1 MAAKST
7 DLAGRACTV
16 TSSPEDLTGTG
27 TRPACSLM
35 TGERRGQQVARLVVI
50 GGGAAGMSAA
60 SAARR
65 VAPKLDVVVFEAG
78 GFAAYGMCGI
88 PYFLGGTVP
97 RAENLLAYPP
107 SEFRDHRGIDLR
119 LHTAVSAIDASAHQV
134 HVAGGGPVGY
144 DALVVATGASPV
156 RPPVPGLDGPRVF
169 AIRSLDEAIGLRRLL
184 DSGTIRHAIV
194 VGAGYVGL
202 ETAEAL
208 VCAGLEV
215 EVVEALPRVLGNTDE
230 PIAELARVE
239 LERHARL
246 RLGTRLDAVHV
257 GGRDGTSLTAVADG
271 ADIATDL
278 VVIATGVRPATDL
291 LIRAGADHLPDRSV
305 LVDPGMRTSLPDVF
319 ACGDCVAL
327 PHLVLGTPGWVPLGP
342 AANKT
347 GRVAGTV
354 AAGGAASFPG
364 IVGTAVVKI
373 FDLEVA
379 RTGLT
384 LAEAQAAGLV
394 ATATDVVSR
403 SRAKYYPGG
412 SPLHVRLVHAPDGR
426 LLGGQLAGREGA
438 AKRVDVLATALR
450 ARFTVSDLA
459 GLDLSYA
466 PPFAPVYDPVLA
478 AAIKADHAVHTA
490 PATPVTTGWA
500 APGGSA

>member
-1 MAAKST
+1 
-7 DLAGRACTV
+7 
-16 TSSPEDLTGTG
+16 
-27 TRPACSLM
+27 
-35 TGERRGQQVARLVVI
+35 
-50 GGGAAGMSAA
+50 
-60 SAARR
+60 
-65 VAPKLDVVVFEAG
+65 
-78 GFAAYGMCGI
+78 
-88 PYFLGGTVP
+88 VP
-97 RAENLLAYPP
+97 RAEDLLAYPP

-119 LHTAVSAIDASAHQV
+119 LGRRVSAIDASAHQV
-134 HVAGGGPVGY
+134 HVAGTGPVGY
-144 DALVVATGASPV
+144 DTLVVAAGASPV
-156 RPPVPGLDGPRVF
+156 RPPVPGLDRPGVF
-169 AIRSLDEAIGLRRLL
+169 TIRSLDEAIRLRRLL
-184 DSGTIRHAIV
+184 DGGTVRRAVV
-194 VGAGYVGL
+194 VGAGYIGL

-208 VCAGLEV
+208 VCAGIEV
-215 EVVEALPRVLGNTDE
+215 EVVEALPRVLGNVDE
-230 PIAELARVE
+230 PIAELARAE

-246 RLGTRLDAVHV
+246 RLGTRLDAVRA
-257 GGRDGTSLTAVADG
+257 GGSGSSLTAVVDG
-271 ADIATDL
+271 ADISTDL

-291 LIRAGADHLPDRSV
+291 LIRAGAAHLADRSV
-305 LVDPGMRTSLPDVF
+305 LVDPVMRTSLPNVF
-319 ACGDCVAL
+319 AAGDCVAL
-327 PHLVLGTPGWVPLGP
+327 PHLVLDAPAWVPLGP

-354 AAGGAASFPG
+354 AAGGTATFPG
-364 IVGTAVVKI
+364 IVGTAVVKV

-384 LAEAQAAGLV
+384 LAEARAAGLT

-478 AAIKADHAVHTA
+478 AAIKADHATHTA
-490 PATPVTTGWA
+490 PATRATPATLATPVTTGWA

>member
-1 MAAKST
+1 M
-7 DLAGRACTV
+7 
-16 TSSPEDLTGTG
+16 
-27 TRPACSLM
+27 
-35 TGERRGQQVARLVVI
+35 ARLVVI

-65 VAPKLDVVVFEAG
+65 VAPELDVVVCEAG
-78 GFAAYGMCGI
+78 GFAAYGICGI

-134 HVAGGGPVGY
+134 HLAGEAGSGLLGY

-169 AIRSLDEAIGLRRLL
+169 TIRSLDDAIGLRRLL
-184 DSGTIRHAIV
+184 EGGTVRRAIV
-194 VGAGYVGL
+194 VGAGYIGL

-208 VCAGLEV
+208 VCAGIEV
-215 EVVEALPRVLGNTDE
+215 EVVEALPRVLGNVDG
-230 PIAELARVE
+230 PIAGLARAE
-239 LERHARL
+239 LERHTRL
-246 RLGTRLDAVHV
+246 RLCTRLDAVHP
-257 GGRDGTSLTAVADG
+257 GGTTGSLTATVNG
-271 ADIATDL
+271 ADIGTDL
-278 VVIATGVRPATDL
+278 VVIATGVRPTTDL
-291 LIRAGADHLPDRSV
+291 LIGAGAGHLADRSV

-319 ACGDCVAL
+319 AAGDCVAL
-327 PHLVLGTPGWVPLGP
+327 PHLVLGGPAWVPLGP

-364 IVGTAVVKI
+364 IVGTAVVKV

-384 LAEAQAAGLV
+384 LAEAQAA
-394 ATATDVVSR
+394 
-403 SRAKYYPGG
+403 
-412 SPLHVRLVHAPDGR
+412 
-426 LLGGQLAGREGA
+426 
-438 AKRVDVLATALR
+438 
-450 ARFTVSDLA
+450 DLA

-478 AAIKADHAVHTA
+478 AAIKAAQPA
-490 PATPVTTGWA
+490 PATNGPA
-500 APGGSA
+500 AASIPGGPA

>member
-1 MAAKST
+1 
-7 DLAGRACTV
+7 
-16 TSSPEDLTGTG
+16 
-27 TRPACSLM
+27 
-35 TGERRGQQVARLVVI
+35 VARLVVI

-65 VAPKLDVVVFEAG
+65 VAPKLDVVVCEAG

-97 RAENLLAYPP
+97 RAENLLAYPA

-119 LHTAVSAIDASAHQV
+119 LHTTVSAIDARTHQV
-134 HVAGGGPVGY
+134 HLTGEAGHGPLGY

-169 AIRSLDEAIGLRRLL
+169 TIRSLDDAIGLRHLL
-184 DSGTIRHAIV
+184 DSGTVRRAIV

-208 VCAGLEV
+208 VGTGIEV

-230 PIAELARVE
+230 PIAELARAE

-246 RLGTRLDAVHV
+246 RLGTRLDAVHA
-257 GGRDGTSLTAVADG
+257 GGRGGTGGSLTAVAGG
-271 ADIATDL
+271 ADIAADL

-319 ACGDCVAL
+319 GCGDCVAL
-327 PHLVLGTPGWVPLGP
+327 PHLVLGGPGWVPLGP
-342 AANKT
+342 AANKS

-364 IVGTAVVKI
+364 IVGTAVVKV

-384 LAEAQAAGLV
+384 LAEAQAAGLA
-394 ATATDVVSR
+394 ATATDVASR

-412 SPLHVRLVHAPDGR
+412 SPLYVRLVHAPDGL

-438 AKRVDVLATALR
+438 AKRIDVLATALH
-450 ARFTVSDLA
+450 AGFTVADLA

-478 AAIKADHAVHTA
+478 AAIKAAQPA
-490 PATPVTTGWA
+490 PATTA
-500 APGGSA
+500 GGSE

>member
-1 MAAKST
+1 M
-7 DLAGRACTV
+7 
-16 TSSPEDLTGTG
+16 
-27 TRPACSLM
+27 
-35 TGERRGQQVARLVVI
+35 ARLVVI

-65 VAPKLDVVVFEAG
+65 VAPDLDVVVCEAG

-119 LHTAVSAIDASAHQV
+119 LHTAVSAIDAGTHQV
-134 HVAGGGPVGY
+134 HLTGEAGGGPLGY
-144 DALVVATGASPV
+144 DALVVAAGASPV

-169 AIRSLDEAIGLRRLL
+169 TIRSLDEAIELRRFL
-184 DSGTIRHAIV
+184 DSGTARRAVV
-194 VGAGYVGL
+194 VGAGYIGL

-208 VCAGLEV
+208 VGAGLEV

-230 PIAELARVE
+230 PIAELARAE

-246 RLGTRLDAVHV
+246 RLGTRLDAVHA
-257 GGRDGTSLTAVADG
+257 GGPDGTGGSLTAVADG
-271 ADIATDL
+271 ADIAADL
-278 VVIATGVRPATDL
+278 VVIATGVRPVTDL
-291 LIRAGADHLPDRSV
+291 LIRAGADHLADRSV

-327 PHLVLGTPGWVPLGP
+327 PHLVLGAPAWVPLGP

-354 AAGGAASFPG
+354 AAGGTAAFPG
-364 IVGTAVVKI
+364 IVGTAVVKV

-384 LAEAQAAGLV
+384 LAEARAAGLA
-394 ATATDVVSR
+394 ATATDMVSR

-412 SPLHVRLVHAPDGR
+412 APLHVRLVHAPGGR

-438 AKRVDVLATALR
+438 AKRIDVLATALH
-450 ARFTVSDLA
+450 AGFTVAGLA

-478 AAIKADHAVHTA
+478 AAIKAAQPAPVATA
-490 PATPVTTGWA
+490 
-500 APGGSA
+500 GGSP